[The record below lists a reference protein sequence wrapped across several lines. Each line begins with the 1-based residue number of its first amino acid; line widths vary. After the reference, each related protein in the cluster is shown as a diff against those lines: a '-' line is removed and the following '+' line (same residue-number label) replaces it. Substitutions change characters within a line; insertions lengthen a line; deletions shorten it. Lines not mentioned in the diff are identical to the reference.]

1 VLPAAARLR
10 RRTEFTDV
18 VRRGRRT
25 SRGPLTF
32 HLASADG
39 PGASPR
45 AGFVIGK
52 VVGNAVTR
60 NRLRRRLR
68 HLLRTRLASLPAGAR
83 LVVRARPGAGEL
95 SSGDLA
101 RLVDAAFGTLAGA
114 P

>member
-10 RRTEFTDV
+10 RRQEFTDV

-32 HLASADG
+32 HLVSDAA
-39 PGASPR
+39 GATQV
-45 AGFVIGK
+45 GFVIGK
-52 VVGNAVTR
+52 VVGPAVVR

-68 HLLRTRLASLPAGAR
+68 HLLRTRLVGLPVGTR

-95 SSGDLA
+95 DSAALGALLDVALPK
-101 RLVDAAFGTLAGA
+101 LVDAA
-114 P
+114 